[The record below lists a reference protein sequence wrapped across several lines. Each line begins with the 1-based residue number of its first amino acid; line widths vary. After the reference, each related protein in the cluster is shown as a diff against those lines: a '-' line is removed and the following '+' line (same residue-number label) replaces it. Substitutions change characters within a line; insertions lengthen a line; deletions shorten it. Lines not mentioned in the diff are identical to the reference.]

1 MKKLSKI
8 IGLISGIFLSTGT
21 ALAYVGDISI
31 SDVSF
36 SSSNFLQGHTVRIYA
51 IAHNNSQQ
59 DLLGLIRFYDNNN
72 QIGSDQAISIFA
84 GDSTDGVFIDWT
96 PYSHGAHRIAVKI
109 FPFSPETDDPSNN
122 WTTKDV
128 SVKQDTD
135 FDGLPNAEDPD
146 DDNDGSS
153 DEEDEFPL
161 DSNEQ
166 TDTDGD
172 GKGDNKDQDDD
183 NDEVPDD
190 SDDLPLD
197 PNETIDTDDDGEGNI
212 ADQDDDG
219 DKVEDTEEENTGTD
233 PLNPDTDGDGTNDG
247 EDAFPL
253 DPNEQLDT
261 DKDGIGNNTDIDDDN
276 DGIQDEKD
284 EFPLNKG
291 PVIKLSDEDFS
302 ADLLN
307 EFTLDA
313 SPSEDEDGEI
323 VSYEWEIDGREVR
336 EGKALK
342 HVFEELGDHTIKLK
356 VTDDSGET
364 RTSEFQVSV
373 LNLSLYKNLGLTLM
387 SILLA
392 LIIYFKYIAGAKNRK
407 KEQEIAENNK

>member
-1 MKKLSKI
+1 MKQLSKI
-8 IGLISGIFLSTGT
+8 VGLISGLILSTGT
-21 ALAYVGDISI
+21 AFAYVGDISI
-31 SDVSF
+31 SDVTF
-36 SSSNFLQGHTVRIYA
+36 SSNNFLQGHTVRIYA
-51 IAHNNSQQ
+51 VAHNNSQQ
-59 DLLGLIRFYDNNN
+59 DLLGLIRFYDNSN

-96 PYSHGAHRIAVKI
+96 PYAQGSHRVAVKI
-109 FPFSPETDDPSNN
+109 FPFNPETDDPSNN
-122 WTTKDV
+122 WTTKDI

-135 FDGLPNAEDPD
+135 FDGLPNTEDPD
-146 DDNDGSS
+146 DDNDGVP
-153 DEEDEFPL
+153 DDDDEFPL
-161 DSNEQ
+161 DKNEQ
-166 TDTDGD
+166 KDTDGD
-172 GKGDNKDQDDD
+172 GKGDNQDKDDD
-183 NDEVPDD
+183 NDGVPDD

-197 PNETIDTDDDGEGNI
+197 PNETIDTDGDGIGNI
-212 ADQDDDG
+212 ADKDDDG
-219 DKVEDTEEENTGTD
+219 DGVSDTEEENTGTD
-233 PLNPDTDGDGTNDG
+233 PLNPDTDGDGVNDKD
-247 EDAFPL
+247 DAFPL
-253 DPNEQLDT
+253 DPKEQFDT
-261 DKDGIGNNTDIDDDN
+261 DKDGIGNNSDIDDDN

-291 PVIKLSDEDFS
+291 PIIKLSDENFTV
-302 ADLLN
+302 DLLN

-323 VSYEWEIDGREVR
+323 VNYEWEIDGREIR

-342 HVFEELGDHTIKLK
+342 HVFEELGNHTIKLK

-373 LNLSLYKNLGLTLM
+373 LNLSLYKNIGLTLM

-407 KEQEIAENNK
+407 EEQEIAEKH